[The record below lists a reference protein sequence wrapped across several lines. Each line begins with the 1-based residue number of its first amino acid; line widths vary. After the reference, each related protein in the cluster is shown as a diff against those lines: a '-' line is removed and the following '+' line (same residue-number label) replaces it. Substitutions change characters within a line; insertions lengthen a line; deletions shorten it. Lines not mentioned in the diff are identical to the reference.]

1 MGWIPCG
8 LHEAGR
14 LARGPKGERDVDKG
28 RTKMAQLPP
37 AYPRGLRA
45 PAWGLHVGPWSTATG
60 HALFPTVTVACSLRD
75 TNRTEIFAR
84 KPDARQRTCCFGH
97 ASRHPCLV
105 SCHFFRISKHLVL
118 IDMKASVPVI
128 NIRGKLA
135 HPFLWRRP
143 YTLCIC

>member
-8 LHEAGR
+8 LQEAGR

-28 RTKMAQLPP
+28 RRKVGQLPL
-37 AYPRGLRA
+37 ASPRGLRA

-60 HALFPTVTVACSLRD
+60 HALLPTVTVACSLRD
-75 TNRTEIFAR
+75 TNGTKLFAR
-84 KPDARQRTCCFGH
+84 KPLACQCTCRFGH
-97 ASRHPCLV
+97 ASTHLCLV
-105 SCHFFRISKHLVL
+105 SCQIFRISKHSVL
-118 IDMKASVPVI
+118 IDMKANVPVI
-128 NIRGKLA
+128 DIRGKLA